1 MRAVIVNEYGGTPVV
16 AEIPT
21 PQPGSHQVLIK
32 VRASAINPI
41 DRWVASG
48 ARRSEAATFP
58 MVLGADG
65 AGIVEMVGE
74 GETRFSPGDR
84 VFGTL
89 WRAAPLVPAGTHAEY
104 VAVSAD
110 GPLVRVPDGL
120 DFVVAAALPIA
131 GMTGLA
137 LVEALTPPAGKTV
150 LIVGAGGGVG
160 AFATQF
166 AVAAGA
172 RVIATV
178 RSDMAQRLRGYGAA
192 ETVDHTR
199 ASPADAVRQAHPDG
213 IDVLIDLA
221 SDAHG
226 FSALASLVR
235 RGGSALTTQYVADV
249 EALKSTGVTGINF
262 ALQPSP
268 ALLERLANAVVTG
281 QIVAPPITRVA
292 LDQVPALLSGAKSVP
307 TDGKT
312 VITL

>member
-21 PQPGSHQVLIK
+21 PRPGSHQVLIK
-32 VRASAINPI
+32 VRASGINPI

-74 GETRFSPGDR
+74 GETRFSLGDR

-89 WRAAPLVPAGTHAEY
+89 WRAAPLVQAGTHAEY

-110 GPLVRVPDGL
+110 GPLARVPDGL

-131 GMTGLA
+131 GMTGLS
-137 LVEALTPPAGKTV
+137 LVEGLTPLTGKTV

-172 RVIATV
+172 RVIAMV
-178 RSDMAQRLRGYGAA
+178 RSDIAKRLRGYGAA
-192 ETVDHTR
+192 ETVDRTQ
-199 ASPADAVRQAHPDG
+199 ASPADAVRQGHPDG

-221 SDAHG
+221 GDADG

-249 EALKSTGVTGINF
+249 EALKSTEVTGINF

-268 ALLERLANAVVTG
+268 VLLERLANAVVTG
-281 QIVAPPITRVA
+281 QIVAPPITRIA
-292 LDQVPALLSGAKSVP
+292 LDQVPALLSGAKSAP

>member
-1 MRAVIVNEYGGTPVV
+1 MRAVIINEYGGTPVV

-21 PQPGSHQVLIK
+21 PQPGPSQVLIK
-32 VRASAINPI
+32 VHASGINPI

-74 GETRFSPGDR
+74 GETRFSTGDR

-89 WRAAPLVPAGTHAEY
+89 WRAAPLVEAGTHAEY

-110 GPLVRVPDGL
+110 GPLARVPDGL
-120 DFVVAAALPIA
+120 DLVVAAALPIA
-131 GMTGLA
+131 GMTGLS
-137 LVEALTPPAGKTV
+137 LVEGLTPLAGKTV

-160 AFATQF
+160 SFATQF

-178 RSDMAQRLRGYGAA
+178 RSDLAQRLRGYGAA
-192 ETVDHTR
+192 ETVDHTQ

-221 SDAHG
+221 SDADG
-226 FSALASLVR
+226 FSALAALVR
-235 RGGSALTTQYVADV
+235 RGGSAVTTQYTADV
-249 EALKSTGVTGINF
+249 EALKGAGVTGINF

-281 QIVAPPITRVA
+281 QIVAPPITRIS
-292 LDQVPALLSGAKSVP
+292 LEQVPALLSGATSVP
-307 TDGKT
+307 ADGKT
-312 VITL
+312 VITF